1 MKAYT
6 LYQQLVILNNC
17 NCAIDLMYVTEI
29 LELNQTLDALFYKTY
44 DNLMSKFLLSN
55 KIEQ

>member
-1 MKAYT
+1 MKTYT

-17 NCAIDLMYVTEI
+17 NCAIELMYVTEI
-29 LELNQTLDALFYKTY
+29 LELYQALDALFYKTY

-55 KIEQ
+55 KI